1 MGLFTKKPEFGD
13 YKFELTLRK
22 CVGYVGGGSIQYFW
36 GVKNVK
42 EIQKKGKGLHET
54 FYRASIPDTHDGLP
68 ILVILGGA
76 LKNAPPV
83 SVYCSNVIA
92 INCNQGT
99 PYGGPFVQLSPGV
112 VPDWEGAI
120 FTYDETHPLFA
131 PLAFDPSDITYGM
144 IATYWNEGAP
154 RRGDWEY
161 RKWIEEQ
168 LRGDGK
174 GVSHNN
180 NGLYKFQIFK
190 SGQEPDWNSQRRFI
204 VKNADKL
211 HPFAFK
217 CLDETVTFTVSGF

>member
-22 CVGYVGGGSIQYFW
+22 CVGYIAGGAPQYFW

-42 EIQKKGKGLHET
+42 EIQKKGKGLNET
-54 FYRASIPDTHDGLP
+54 FYRARIPDTHDGLP

-76 LKNAPPV
+76 LKSAPPI
-83 SVYCSNVIA
+83 SIARSNVIA

-99 PYGGPFVQLSPGV
+99 PYGGPYVNLGISRAD
-112 VPDWEGAI
+112 DWQGTI
-120 FTYDETHPLFA
+120 FTFDERHPLFA

-144 IATYWNEGAP
+144 IATYWNDGAP
-154 RRGDWEY
+154 RRDDSTY
-161 RKWIEEQ
+161 RKWLEEQ

-180 NGLYKFQIFK
+180 NGLYKFHIFK
-190 SGQEPDWNSQRRFI
+190 KGMEPDWSTQRRFL
-204 VKNADKL
+204 VKDPDALN
-211 HPFAFK
+211 PFAFK
-217 CLDETVTFTVSGF
+217 CLDEVVSFTVEGF